1 MCVKSA
7 CRAYYT
13 YTILLLKSVCLGGSF
28 TSHSGSYVPNEAIGL
43 IAILTIML
51 ISETRPL
58 PNCSL
63 ICSKTGIMTSDDFV
77 GPFLF
82 QTGVRAL
89 MRPLC

>member
-13 YTILLLKSVCLGGSF
+13 YTIILLKSVCLGGSF
-28 TSHSGSYVPNEAIGL
+28 TSHSGSYGPNEAIGL

-63 ICSKTGIMTSDDFV
+63 LCSKTGVITSDD
-77 GPFLF
+77 
-82 QTGVRAL
+82 
-89 MRPLC
+89 LCWPVSISDGG